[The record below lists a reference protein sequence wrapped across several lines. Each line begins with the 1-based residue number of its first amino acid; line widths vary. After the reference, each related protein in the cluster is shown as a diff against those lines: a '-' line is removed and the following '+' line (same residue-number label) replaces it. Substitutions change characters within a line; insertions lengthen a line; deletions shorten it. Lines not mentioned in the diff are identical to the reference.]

1 MSQHLAPSSRQKVV
15 GPQIPPTAEEALLDP
30 RRGHLRG
37 GSHESEADAEVLAL
51 ISAKLR
57 IAVAIGV
64 GFFVLLV
71 TVCAALALSTYQG
84 PLMWIIPGVVLYP
97 IILAAGRF
105 YLLRILRYDRAYRRR
120 RSARAGTEPS
130 A

>member
-1 MSQHLAPSSRQKVV
+1 MTQPHTPLARQKVV

-37 GSHESEADAEVLAL
+37 GARAAESDAEVLAL

-57 IAVAIGV
+57 IAVAIGL
-64 GFFVLLV
+64 GFFTLLV
-71 TVCAALALSTYQG
+71 TVCAALAFSPAQG
-84 PLMWIIPGVVLYP
+84 PLVWIIPGVVLYP

-105 YLLRILRYDRAYRRR
+105 YLLRILRYDQAYRRR
-120 RSARAGTEPS
+120 RSAGGERGA
-130 A
+130 